1 MTWAQ
6 LVAFNV
12 VLIAAIAS
20 PGPAMLMA
28 TQTSL
33 SAGRAAGIAV
43 GAGLGLMAAIW
54 TMMAL
59 LGFGV
64 VFELFPFLYIGVKV
78 VGAAY
83 LLYIAYGMW
92 RNASVPTKALIKP
105 AGRAFRQG
113 FLVNLFN
120 PKSVLFAAAVLV
132 TVFPAGPGL
141 ADSVVIVANH
151 FLVEIAFYA
160 ALAFGMSTQAVAK
173 RYVWAKIYIDRA
185 AAAILGALGPHIQNS
200 CDTQRLE
207 SFNRVCAARRKC
219 LAQARA

>member
-6 LVAFNV
+6 LVTFNV
-12 VLIAAIAS
+12 VLIVAIAS

-28 TQTSL
+28 TQTTL
-33 SAGRAAGIAV
+33 SAGRTAGIAV

-64 VFELFPFLYIGVKV
+64 VFELFPFLYVGARAA
-78 VGAAY
+78 GAAY
-83 LLYIAYGMW
+83 LLYIAYRMW
-92 RNASVPTKALIKP
+92 RSADVPAKAVIKP
-105 AGRAFRQG
+105 GRRAFRQG

-132 TVFPAGPGL
+132 TVFPAGIGVT
-141 ADSVVIVANH
+141 DSIVIVANH
-151 FLVEIAFYA
+151 FLVEIAFYS

-173 RYVWAKIYIDRA
+173 RYMQGKIYIDRMA
-185 AAAILGALGPHIQNS
+185 AAVLGALGLRILLG
-200 CDTQRLE
+200 R
-207 SFNRVCAARRKC
+207 
-219 LAQARA
+219 

>member
-6 LVAFNV
+6 LVTFNV
-12 VLIAAIAS
+12 VLIVAIAS

-28 TQTSL
+28 TQTTL
-33 SAGRAAGIAV
+33 SAGRTAGIAV

-64 VFELFPFLYIGVKV
+64 VFELFPFLYVGAKAA
-78 VGAAY
+78 GAAY
-83 LLYIAYGMW
+83 LLYIAYRMW
-92 RNASVPTKALIKP
+92 RSAGVPAKAVIKP
-105 AGRAFRQG
+105 GRRAFRQG

-132 TVFPAGPGL
+132 TVFPAGIGA
-141 ADSVVIVANH
+141 ADSIVIVANH
-151 FLVEIAFYA
+151 FLVEIAFYT

-173 RYVWAKIYIDRA
+173 RYMQAKIYIDRA
-185 AAAILGALGPHIQNS
+185 AAIVLGALGLRILLS
-200 CDTQRLE
+200 R
-207 SFNRVCAARRKC
+207 
-219 LAQARA
+219 

>member
-6 LVAFNV
+6 LATFNI
-12 VLIAAIAS
+12 VLIVSIAS
-20 PGPAMLMA
+20 AGPAMLMA

-64 VFELFPFLYIGVKV
+64 VFELFPFLYVGAKA

-83 LLYIAYGMW
+83 LLYVAYRMW
-92 RNASVPTKALIKP
+92 RGAGVPARAVINPT
-105 AGRAFRQG
+105 GRAFRQG

-132 TVFPAGPGL
+132 TVFPAGIGL
-141 ADSVVIVANH
+141 ADSIVIVANH
-151 FLVEIAFYA
+151 FLVEITFYT

-173 RYVWAKIYIDRA
+173 PYLRAKIYIDRVGA
-185 AAAILGALGPHIQNS
+185 AVLGALGVRILLS
-200 CDTQRLE
+200 R
-207 SFNRVCAARRKC
+207 
-219 LAQARA
+219 

>member
-1 MTWAQ
+1 MTGPQ
-6 LVAFNV
+6 LVTFNV
-12 VLIAAIAS
+12 VLIVAIAS
-20 PGPAMLMA
+20 PGPALLMA
-28 TQTSL
+28 TQMSL
-33 SAGRAAGIAV
+33 SAGRTAGIAV

-64 VFELFPFLYIGVKV
+64 VFELFPFLYVGAKL

-83 LLYIAYGMW
+83 LLYLAYRMW
-92 RNASVPTKALIKP
+92 RSAGVPAKALIKP
-105 AGRAFRQG
+105 GGRAFRQG

-132 TVFPAGPGL
+132 TVFPAGIGL

-151 FLVEIAFYA
+151 FLVEIAFYT

-173 RYVWAKIYIDRA
+173 RYMRAKIQFDRA
-185 AAAILGALGPHIQNS
+185 AAAILGALGVRILLS
-200 CDTQRLE
+200 R
-207 SFNRVCAARRKC
+207 
-219 LAQARA
+219 